1 MGAADRV
8 EGRVGPCL
16 GEIGMTDRL
25 QASDE
30 RDPTRGKPES
40 PARQQP
46 AGAGNPPVPR
56 VEGQL
61 VHSREFVEFLAE
73 LGPLMRSSAEPPHE
87 DRRKRRSFRLGLAA
101 VLVLLLALAR
111 DPLWSWWSAY
121 GPVPEELLGGW
132 STDSPRFADR
142 GFVVTPDSLRLQ
154 LGADDT
160 VGYSIVGVRRGGKA
174 DERFFTLR
182 YYDGDQS
189 LQMALR
195 MERDSTVSLVNLPNV
210 SWRKKRR

>member
-1 MGAADRV
+1 MR
-8 EGRVGPCL
+8 ERP
-16 GEIGMTDRL
+16 E
-25 QASDE
+25 ASDE
-30 RDPTRGKPES
+30 REPTPAQAES

-46 AGAGNPPVPR
+46 AGAGNPAGPG

-61 VHSREFVEFLAE
+61 VHSREFVEFLAD
-73 LGPLMRSSAEPPHE
+73 LGPMMQSSAEPPKE
-87 DRRKRRSFRLGLAA
+87 NRRKRRSYRLGFAA
-101 VLVLLLALAR
+101 VLVLLMVAAR

-121 GPVPEELLGGW
+121 GSVPEELLGGW

-160 VGYSIVGVRRGGKA
+160 VTYSIVGVRRGGKA
-174 DERFFTLR
+174 DESLFTLR
-182 YYDGDQS
+182 YYDGDQN
-189 LQMALR
+189 LQMALK
-195 MERDSTVSLVNLPNV
+195 MDGDSTVSLVNLPHV